1 MGGRNTPPLFLQII
15 PKNSYKMLIQFEQ
28 ISAEDL
34 ALFLAKHSTKKSRTK
49 STNSPKAKTIKT
61 RKGVMQVLDREGY
74 KYIPVRDTDSMK
86 IIVKTYKK
94 PKYRKNMYARIFWE
108 QETW

>member
-1 MGGRNTPPLFLQII
+1 MSQLFADITAD
-15 PKNSYKMLIQFEQ
+15 E
-28 ISAEDL
+28 L
-34 ALFLAKHSTKKSRTK
+34 AMFMAKHSTKKSRTK

>member
-1 MGGRNTPPLFLQII
+1 
-15 PKNSYKMLIQFEQ
+15 MLVQFEQ

>member
-1 MGGRNTPPLFLQII
+1 MST
-15 PKNSYKMLIQFEQ
+15 QFEQ

-34 ALFLAKHSTKKSRTK
+34 ELFLAKHNTKRARSKSTKE
-49 STNSPKAKTIKT
+49 PKAKTIKT
-61 RKGVMQVLDREGY
+61 RKGVMQVLDRDGY

-94 PKYRKNMYARIFWE
+94 PKYRKNMYARIFWDSE
-108 QETW
+108 NW